1 MTTINQ
7 LISFYNNNNQNQQQ
21 IPDPSSSNTRPA
33 TKTSVDSD
41 HHSKEPLLLRLPPK
55 KKIGSEE
62 CYQIDLQQWLSLGQ
76 PQPTTPPKQEQ
87 IKVPACTRR
96 SVSRSPPPVPPRK
109 THTHS
114 TQTIPADSQPSPKEE
129 AEEEEEGP
137 PIDLGCFRKAIQALW
152 TTLIHQHFHHH
163 LLHSSSSASSYYD
176 LNNQKIK
183 LPGSLI
189 RAVWIRSGLPLQTLA
204 HIWESIDQQKT
215 GGLNFEQFLLG
226 TYQISKLRQ
235 AQALKTRKP
244 AQTAHP
250 ENRRRTSESKG
261 GEREEE
267 GGSEMRRMRRMPTSG
282 GRRTPPLVPSSRP
295 ASSRS
300 ASVCSSSNDE
310 ASLLD
315 HPISLNHPVIHF
327 HHLHHPADL
336 FIPFQIS
343 PSPFLKSH
351 PSL

>member
-33 TKTSVDSD
+33 TKTSVASD

-114 TQTIPADSQPSPKEE
+114 TQTIPADSQPSQKEK
-129 AEEEEEGP
+129 EEEEGP

-152 TTLIHQHFHHH
+152 TTLIHQHFHHP
-163 LLHSSSSASSYYD
+163 LHSSSSASSYYD
-176 LNNQKIK
+176 LNNQKIT

-189 RAVWIRSGLPLQTLA
+189 RAVWIRSGLSLQTLA

-250 ENRRRTSESKG
+250 ENRRRRTSESKG
-261 GEREEE
+261 GEKEEE
-267 GGSEMRRMRRMPTSG
+267 GGSEMRRIRRMPTSG

-315 HPISLNHPVIHF
+315 HPIALNHPVIHF